1 MPDGYNILEF
11 AIKKEMLNI
20 AICDCVKK
28 DREQI
33 AEFCRYYLEDKLIKY
48 EIKEYASGESFLVED
63 FPDVLFLNTKIKS
76 IDGILIKEVLHKMH
90 ANTKI
95 AFVSKER
102 NRVLDAFGKNVYGFI
117 EKPILYK
124 SFAEKMEVVLHDVM
138 EEKNSIFCKRDKKIE
153 KIFLREIVCV
163 KAYGRY
169 TKIYLYS
176 DHGYLIS
183 DKCFGDWYLEMENS
197 EFLCSHRSYLVNAC
211 YIKRVEGDIELEN
224 GMKIPLSSERRREFF
239 ESYKAYIRS
248 NGNGFNRR

>member
-33 AEFCRYYLEDKLIKY
+33 ADFCRDYLEDKFIKY

-63 FPDVLFLNTKIKS
+63 FPDVLFMNTKIKS
-76 IDGILIKEVLHKMH
+76 VDGIIVKEVLYKMH

-95 AFVSKER
+95 VFVSKER
-102 NRVLDAFGKNVYGFI
+102 NRVFDAFGKNVYGFI
-117 EKPILYK
+117 EKPISYK
-124 SFAEKMEVVLHDVM
+124 CFVEKMEGLIHDIT
-138 EEKNSIFCKRDKKIE
+138 EEKNCIFCRQNKEIK
-153 KIFLREIVCV
+153 KIFLHEIVCM

-176 DHGYLIS
+176 SQGYFLS
-183 DKCFGDWYLEMENS
+183 DKCFGEWYLEMENR
-197 EFLCSHRSYLVNAC
+197 EFLCSHRSYLVNVF
-211 YIKRVEGDIELEN
+211 YIKQIKAEIELIN
-224 GMKIPLSSERRREFF
+224 GMKVPLASERRQEFF
-239 ESYKAYIRS
+239 DAYEAYIRS
-248 NGNGFNRR
+248 K